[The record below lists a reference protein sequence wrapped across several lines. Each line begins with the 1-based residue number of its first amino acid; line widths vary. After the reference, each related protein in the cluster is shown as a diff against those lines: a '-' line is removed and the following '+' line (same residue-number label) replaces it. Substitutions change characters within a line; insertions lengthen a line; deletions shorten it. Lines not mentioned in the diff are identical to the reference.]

1 MFDQFMTLFNDTSW
15 RSRIGTG
22 KGTFRNVPFYIIDDA
37 TVSGGR
43 RVVRHE
49 YPLRDDGETE
59 DMGLT
64 TREYSFT
71 AVVFGD
77 DYLDQRDALITALET
92 AEPGEMDHPYYGK
105 QQVQIETYTVR
116 ESCYTGG
123 VALFSVTFVPAAD
136 NTAPIV
142 SQQPELNDQS
152 LTGSILADI
161 KENWETFTSAVN
173 QATERLNA
181 IENTVNT
188 IVNGIRSLPA
198 NSGMNQLL
206 GAALALKGSLKN
218 LINAPFQLFDDIS
231 GLISG
236 MAEVAT
242 PDIANRV
249 LRKTSSGIQSQ
260 FRSNVPAVAKLQ
272 QVVNIATGIFIAKEL
287 ASVTLNAAAA
297 SARGQQ
303 LAPALTQAPFQHNLM
318 LLEAPQSVALS
329 GLTTPSVSTQT
340 PFQGGLM
347 PFETS
352 STAALAGLAASEFI
366 ATDSAAIEI
375 IPLIETLDDVRQ
387 SSAELDETLMQL
399 IVETGDLGW
408 FRTSDQLRH
417 FRLVLLQ
424 QMQATASAL
433 PTARSIHVMGTEP
446 ALVTL
451 YRETGGVAQINRF
464 IRRNGIR
471 HPAFVSGGLAVEV
484 IHG

>member
-1 MFDQFMTLFNDTSW
+1 MEFDQFMTLFNDTSW

-22 KGTFRNVPFYIIDDA
+22 KGTFRNVPFYIMDDA

-77 DYLDQRDALITALET
+77 RYFDQRDALITALEK
-92 AEPGEMDHPYYGK
+92 AEPGEMDHPYYGQ

-123 VALFSVTFVPAAD
+123 VALFSVTFVPAAN
-136 NTAPIV
+136 NTAPQV
-142 SQQPELNDQS
+142 SQRPELKDKG
-152 LTGSILADI
+152 LTDSTLADI
-161 KENWETFTSAVN
+161 AANWKIFTSAVN

-181 IENTVNT
+181 VANTVNT

-206 GAALALKGSLKN
+206 GAALGLKGSLKN
-218 LINAPFQLFDDIS
+218 LINTPDQLFGDIS

-236 MAEVAT
+236 MADVAT
-242 PDIANRV
+242 PDVANRA
-249 LRKTSSGIQSQ
+249 LRQTSSGIQSQ
-260 FRSNVPAVAKLQ
+260 FRSHVPAVARLQ
-272 QVVNIATGIFIAKEL
+272 QVINTTTGIFIAKEL
-287 ASVTLNAAAA
+287 STLTLNAAAA

-303 LAPALTQAPFQHNLM
+303 FAPALTQAPFQT
-318 LLEAPQSVALS
+318 
-329 GLTTPSVSTQT
+329 GLTPLQPADTPLT
-340 PFQGGLM
+340 GL
-347 PFETS
+347 PLPERADPLTS
-352 STAALAGLAASEFI
+352 DAALLISD
-366 ATDSAAIEI
+366 AT
-375 IPLIETLDDVRQ
+375 IPLIETLEDVRQ
-387 SSAELDETLMQL
+387 SSAELDDTLMQL

-408 FRTSDQLRH
+408 FRTSEQLRD
-417 FRLVLLQ
+417 FRIVLLQ
-424 QMQATASAL
+424 QMQVTASAL
-433 PTARSIHVMGTEP
+433 PTARPIRVVGTEP
-446 ALVTL
+446 ALVAL
-451 YRETGGVAQINRF
+451 YRETGSVAQISRF

-471 HPAFVSGGLAVEV
+471 HPAFVSGGLEVEV
-484 IHG
+484 ING

>member
-1 MFDQFMTLFNDTSW
+1 MQFDQLMTLFNDTSW

-64 TREYSFT
+64 TREYAFT

-77 DYLDQRDALITALET
+77 RYFDQRDALIAALEK

-105 QQVQIETYTVR
+105 QSVQIETYTVR

-123 VALFSVTFVPAAD
+123 VAWFSVTCVPAASH
-136 NTAPIV
+136 TAPLV
-142 SQQPELNDQS
+142 SQRPELDS
-152 LTGSILADI
+152 KVLTDSTLADI
-161 KENWETFTSAVN
+161 TANWQTFTRAVN

-181 IENTVNT
+181 IENTVST

-206 GAALALKGSLKN
+206 GAALGLKGALTN
-218 LINAPFQLFDDIS
+218 LINAPEQLFGSLSD
-231 GLISG
+231 LISG
-236 MAEVAT
+236 MADVAT
-242 PDIANRV
+242 PDVADRT
-249 LRKTSSGIQSQ
+249 LRKTASGIQSQ
-260 FRSNVPAVAKLQ
+260 FRSHVPAVARLQ
-272 QVVNIATGIFIAKEL
+272 QVVNITTGIFIAKEL
-287 ASVTLNAAAA
+287 AILSLNAASA

-303 LAPALTQAPFQHNLM
+303 LAPALTQAAYQHNVMPLDTPQPV
-318 LLEAPQSVALS
+318 AP
-329 GLTTPSVSTQT
+329 GLTAPVSSQAPPSPSD
-340 PFQGGLM
+340 
-347 PFETS
+347 
-352 STAALAGLAASEFI
+352 ALAGSV
-366 ATDSAAIEI
+366 AIDT
-375 IPLIETLDDVRQ
+375 IPLIETLGDVRQ
-387 SSAELDETLMQL
+387 TRLELDDTLMRL

-424 QMQATASAL
+424 QMQVTASAL
-433 PTARSIHVMGTEP
+433 PTARVVQVRGTEP

-451 YRETGGVAQINRF
+451 YRETGSVAQINRF
-464 IRRNGIR
+464 IRRNGLR
-471 HPAFVSGGLAVEV
+471 HPAFVPGGLAVEV

>member
-1 MFDQFMTLFNDTSW
+1 MQFDQFMTLFNDTSW

-77 DYLDQRDALITALET
+77 DYFNQRDALITALET

-123 VALFSVTFVPAAD
+123 VALFSVTFIPAAD
-136 NTAPIV
+136 HTAPLV
-142 SQQPELNDQS
+142 SQQPELDSNG
-152 LTGSILADI
+152 LTDSTLADI
-161 KENWETFTSAVN
+161 TANWETVTRAVN

-242 PDIANRV
+242 PDIADRV

-260 FRSNVPAVAKLQ
+260 FRSNVPAVARMQ
-272 QVVNIATGIFIAKEL
+272 HVINTTTGIFIAKEL
-287 ASVTLNAAAA
+287 AGLTLNAAAA

-303 LAPALTQAPFQHNLM
+303 LAPALTQAP
-318 LLEAPQSVALS
+318 QSIALS
-329 GLTTPSVSTQT
+329 GLAVSTQT
-340 PFQGGLM
+340 PFQHGLM

-352 STAALAGLAASEFI
+352 PAAALAGLAASEST

-408 FRTSDQLRH
+408 FRTSNQLRH

-433 PTARSIHVMGTEP
+433 PTARSIQVMGTEP